1 MSGPATTRPS
11 VGAGEG
17 PAPARRTSRRALIWS
32 GAALVAVAL
41 VVWIVAFSPVL
52 GVSTVRVRGLRTLS
66 AAQVI
71 AASGVHHGE
80 PLVRVDTGV
89 VARHIE
95 SLPAVASA
103 TVHTSYP
110 NTVTIDVIERVAI
123 GYLVDGSQ
131 YVLVDHEG
139 KLFRTVA
146 ERPVRIPVFEVPAGP
161 QQADADSAVAQ
172 VAAALP
178 TAVLGQ
184 IASIQAFDANAITL
198 LLVDHRVVAWGSA
211 DRTADK
217 AAILPALLTRPG
229 TSIDVSN
236 PDQVVVR

>member
-1 MSGPATTRPS
+1 MSITKGTSVAT
-11 VGAGEG
+11 GEQ
-17 PAPARRTSRRALIWS
+17 PVPVRRTGRRALLWS
-32 GAALVAVAL
+32 GAALGAVVL
-41 VVWIVAFSPVL
+41 LVWIVAFSPVL
-52 GVSTVRVRGLRTLS
+52 GVSTVQVSGTRTLS

-80 PLVRVDTGV
+80 PLVRIDTGV
-89 VARHIE
+89 VAHHVE

-110 NTVTIDVIERVAI
+110 HTVTIDVVERVAV
-123 GYLVDGSQ
+123 GYLADGSQ
-131 YVLVDHEG
+131 YVLVDHG
-139 KLFRTVA
+139 GVRFRTVA
-146 ERPVRIPVFEVPAGP
+146 ARPARIPAFEVPAGP
-161 QQADADSAVAQ
+161 HQADTDSAVAQ

-178 TAVLGQ
+178 VSVLGQ

-211 DRTADK
+211 DRTKDK

-229 TSIDVSN
+229 TSIDISN